1 MISSFFSAFDQ
12 FRTMTPIDVV
22 DILVVAYIIYR
33 VMKLLK
39 DTSAARLAKGILILV
54 LIMLFASFLHLTMIS
69 WLLRNALSVGV
80 FAVVVIFQPE
90 LRRLLEQIG
99 KGNLSRML
107 IPDTDPDV
115 VESMIVATVSACAD
129 MSRTKTGAL
138 IVFER
143 KERLGEIIATG
154 TRVDAAPSAE
164 LIKNIFFKNSPLH
177 DGAMIVRAGRVCAA
191 GCVLPLSGN
200 QGLSRDLGTRH
211 RAAVGMSET
220 ADSVIVVVM
229 DVENPERNMRFDD
242 VPVRIIGASQLKAA
256 TGLELIE
263 GEDTTVTVSLR
274 GQSKSVGEVRVS
286 QITATVDISGLT
298 EANEYDLPVTVS
310 VSKSGVETNYVNPGK
325 VHVRV
330 DRVESKDVPVEVN
343 VTGTPDDGYRA
354 GKPTTATKK
363 VTVSGP
369 ATDLAQVSKAVAAV
383 DVTGRNS
390 SLADYECKVTLY
402 DQDGAAFTSNYITSQ
417 TEKIKV
423 SVPIYRVNNI
433 PLTVTLKDGGSLTQN
448 QVQCVI
454 DPENVEVIASNQAV
468 LSDIKEINLGE
479 IDLGS
484 VHTGTPI
491 SMSIKDKL
499 PSGVSL
505 VSGQPETANV
515 TISVDGIATRKVQV
529 SKFAWNDTAQE
540 NTPYTVNIL
549 TKSVEMEL
557 RGSES
562 QLKKVDVNNLSIGL
576 TYDSVS
582 LGVGRHTVKG
592 VATTVGLPSGVTL
605 VEEDI
610 EVEIEITD
618 AHVSDETITSDK
630 TDSTDDTDSTV
641 AEPTAHRTRKG
652 GGSQ

>member
-1 MISSFFSAFDQ
+1 MKKNFIKKQDF
-12 FRTMTPIDVV
+12 
-22 DILVVAYIIYR
+22 LL
-33 VMKLLK
+33 KLL
-39 DTSAARLAKGILILV
+39 SL
-54 LIMLFASFLHLTMIS
+54 
-69 WLLRNALSVGV
+69 ALS
-80 FAVVVIFQPE
+80 
-90 LRRLLEQIG
+90 
-99 KGNLSRML
+99 
-107 IPDTDPDV
+107 
-115 VESMIVATVSACAD
+115 IVLWA
-129 MSRTKTGAL
+129 
-138 IVFER
+138 
-143 KERLGEIIATG
+143 
-154 TRVDAAPSAE
+154 
-164 LIKNIFFKNSPLH
+164 
-177 DGAMIVRAGRVCAA
+177 
-191 GCVLPLSGN
+191 
-200 QGLSRDLGTRH
+200 
-211 RAAVGMSET
+211 
-220 ADSVIVVVM
+220 VVM
-229 DVENPERNMRFDD
+229 DIDNPERNMRFDD
-242 VPVRIIGASQLKAA
+242 VPVRVIGASQLKAS

-263 GEDTTVTVSLR
+263 GENTTVTVSLR
-274 GQSKSVGEVRVS
+274 GQSKSVGEVRAS

-330 DRVESKDVPVEVN
+330 DRVESKDVPIEVN
-343 VTGTPDDGYRA
+343 VTGTPSDGYRA
-354 GKPTTATKK
+354 GKPTAATKK
-363 VTVSGP
+363 VTVFGP
-369 ATDLAQVSKAVAAV
+369 ATDLAQVAKAVAAV

-402 DQDGAAFTSNYITSQ
+402 DQDGAEFTSNYITSQ

-423 SVPIYRVNNI
+423 SVPIYRVNKI
-433 PLTVTLKDGGSLTQN
+433 PLTVILKDGGSLTQN

-454 DPENVEVIASNQAV
+454 DPENVEVIASDQAV

-515 TISVDGIATRKVQV
+515 TISVDGVATRKVQV

-618 AHVSDETITSDK
+618 PHASDETITSDK

>member
-1 MISSFFSAFDQ
+1 MKKNFIKKQDF
-12 FRTMTPIDVV
+12 
-22 DILVVAYIIYR
+22 LL
-33 VMKLLK
+33 KLL
-39 DTSAARLAKGILILV
+39 SL
-54 LIMLFASFLHLTMIS
+54 
-69 WLLRNALSVGV
+69 ALS
-80 FAVVVIFQPE
+80 
-90 LRRLLEQIG
+90 
-99 KGNLSRML
+99 
-107 IPDTDPDV
+107 
-115 VESMIVATVSACAD
+115 IVLWA
-129 MSRTKTGAL
+129 
-138 IVFER
+138 
-143 KERLGEIIATG
+143 
-154 TRVDAAPSAE
+154 
-164 LIKNIFFKNSPLH
+164 
-177 DGAMIVRAGRVCAA
+177 
-191 GCVLPLSGN
+191 
-200 QGLSRDLGTRH
+200 
-211 RAAVGMSET
+211 
-220 ADSVIVVVM
+220 VVM
-229 DVENPERNMRFDD
+229 DIDNPERNMRFDD
-242 VPVRIIGASQLKAA
+242 VPVRVIGASQLKAS

-263 GEDTTVTVSLR
+263 GENTTVTVSLR
-274 GQSKSVGEVRVS
+274 GQSKSVGEVRAS

-330 DRVESKDVPVEVN
+330 DRVESKDVPIEVN
-343 VTGTPDDGYRA
+343 VTGTPSDGYRA
-354 GKPTTATKK
+354 GKPTAATKK
-363 VTVSGP
+363 VTVFGP
-369 ATDLAQVSKAVAAV
+369 ATDLAQVAKAVAAV

-423 SVPIYRVNNI
+423 SVPIYRVNKI
-433 PLTVTLKDGGSLTQN
+433 PLTVILKDGGSLTQN

-454 DPENVEVIASNQAV
+454 DPENVEVIASDQAV

-515 TISVDGIATRKVQV
+515 TISVDGVATRKVQV

-540 NTPYTVNIL
+540 NTPYKVSIL

-582 LGVGRHTVKG
+582 LGVGRHKVKG

-618 AHVSDETITSDK
+618 PHVSDETITSDK

>member
-1 MISSFFSAFDQ
+1 
-12 FRTMTPIDVV
+12 
-22 DILVVAYIIYR
+22 
-33 VMKLLK
+33 MKKNFLKKQDFLLK
-39 DTSAARLAKGILILV
+39 ILSL
-54 LIMLFASFLHLTMIS
+54 
-69 WLLRNALSVGV
+69 ALS
-80 FAVVVIFQPE
+80 
-90 LRRLLEQIG
+90 
-99 KGNLSRML
+99 
-107 IPDTDPDV
+107 
-115 VESMIVATVSACAD
+115 IVLWA
-129 MSRTKTGAL
+129 
-138 IVFER
+138 
-143 KERLGEIIATG
+143 
-154 TRVDAAPSAE
+154 
-164 LIKNIFFKNSPLH
+164 
-177 DGAMIVRAGRVCAA
+177 
-191 GCVLPLSGN
+191 
-200 QGLSRDLGTRH
+200 
-211 RAAVGMSET
+211 
-220 ADSVIVVVM
+220 VVM
-229 DVENPERNMRFDD
+229 DVDNPERNMRFDD

-263 GEDTTVTVSLR
+263 GENTTVTVSLR
-274 GQSKSVGEVRVS
+274 GQSKSVGEVRAS

-330 DRVESKDVPVEVN
+330 DRVESKDVPIEVN
-343 VTGTPDDGYRA
+343 VTGTPSDGYRA
-354 GKPTTATKK
+354 GKPTAATKK
-363 VTVSGP
+363 VTVFGP
-369 ATDLAQVSKAVAAV
+369 ATDLAQVAKAVAAV

-423 SVPIYRVNNI
+423 SVPIYRVNKI
-433 PLTVTLKDGGSLTQN
+433 PLTVILKDGGSLTQN

-454 DPENVEVIASNQAV
+454 DPENVEVIASDQAV

-540 NTPYTVNIL
+540 NTPYKVSIL

-562 QLKKVDVNNLSIGL
+562 QLQKVDVNNLSIGL

-582 LGVGRHTVKG
+582 LGVGRHKVKG

-618 AHVSDETITSDK
+618 PHVSDETITSDK